1 MATLLLPDFIAD
13 LQNHS
18 APHFARR
25 VLKKT
30 VHANGS
36 FRHADDDHRY
46 HGVPNAWIRYV
57 SAGRSAFRVVYIRDG
72 DKIHL
77 YRAGEHSVED
87 NLSVPK
93 DASVN
98 AAVPVAEA
106 GPKVAVAMAAI
117 SSIEAAKALAPP
129 VNRFRRNVPTPDI
142 GRAILSRRNLPH
154 KDIWF
159 VAPFVNRSL
168 FAPTA
173 RLGKLLLDQVED
185 GANVVLVTSPP
196 NDKNI
201 HWMER
206 LQELSVDVVVYPRLH
221 AKLYCFVFDDDR
233 RYERG
238 LRGGNRYSSLILLG
252 SANLTSAGLALNDA
266 RSNEEL
272 CYSVPE
278 EEIGYVESYVLDLME
293 RGYELEDV
301 RRFKAR
307 GQWQRLE
314 YNKW

>member
-13 LQNHS
+13 LQNHL

-30 VHANGS
+30 LHPNGS
-36 FRHADDDHRY
+36 FRHDDDDHRY
-46 HGVPNAWIRYV
+46 HGVTNAWIRYV
-57 SAGRSAFRVVYIRDG
+57 SAGSSAFRVVYIRDG

-77 YRAGEHSVED
+77 YRAGEHSIEE
-87 NLSVPK
+87 NLSKPK
-93 DASVN
+93 YASVD
-98 AAVPVAEA
+98 AAVPIAEA
-106 GPKVAVAMAAI
+106 EPDVAAAVAAI
-117 SSIEAAKALAPP
+117 SNIEAPQAPPPP

-142 GRAILSRRNLPH
+142 GRALLSRRNLPH

-159 VAPFVNRSL
+159 VAPFVNPSL

-173 RLGKLLLDQVED
+173 RLGKLLLEQVED
-185 GANVVLVTSPP
+185 GANVVLVTSCPK
-196 NDKNI
+196 DKNI

-206 LQELSVDVVVYPRLH
+206 LQELSVSVFVYPRLH

-238 LRGGNRYSSLILLG
+238 MGGGGRYSSLILLG
-252 SANLTSAGLALNDA
+252 SANLTSAGLGLNDA

-272 CYSVPE
+272 CYVVPE
-278 EEIGYVESYVLDLME
+278 DEISYVESYVLDLMA

-314 YNKW
+314 NDKW

>member
-30 VHANGS
+30 LHPNGS
-36 FRHADDDHRY
+36 FRYDDDDHRY
-46 HGVPNAWIRYV
+46 HGVTNAWIRYV
-57 SAGRSAFRVVYIRDG
+57 SAGRSAFRVIYIRDG

-87 NLSVPK
+87 NLSMPK
-93 DASVN
+93 DTSVD
-98 AAVPVAEA
+98 AAVPIAEA
-106 GPKVAVAMAAI
+106 GPAVAAAMAAI
-117 SSIEAAKALAPP
+117 SRMAPKAPPPP
-129 VNRFRRNVPTPDI
+129 VNRFRRNVPTPEI

-159 VAPFVNRSL
+159 VAPFVTPSL

-185 GANVVLVTSPP
+185 GANVVLITSSP

-201 HWMER
+201 RWMET
-206 LQELSVDVVVYPRLH
+206 LQELSVNVVVYPRLH
-221 AKLYCFVFDDDR
+221 TKLYCFVFDDDR

-238 LRGGNRYSSLILLG
+238 LRGGGRYSSLILLG

-272 CYSVPE
+272 CYVVPE
-278 EEIGYVESYVLDLME
+278 DEIGYVESYVLDLME
-293 RGYELEDV
+293 RGYQLEDV

-307 GQWQRLE
+307 GQWQRLG
-314 YNKW
+314 YDRW